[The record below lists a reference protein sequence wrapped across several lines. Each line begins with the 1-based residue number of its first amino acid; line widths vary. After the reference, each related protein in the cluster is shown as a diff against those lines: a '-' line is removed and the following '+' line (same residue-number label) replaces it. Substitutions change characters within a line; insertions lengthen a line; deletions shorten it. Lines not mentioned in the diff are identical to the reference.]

1 MRSKIV
7 VAAALSLSFFTAGC
21 GGSDSTDSE
30 QSQDSVVQSTSP
42 TTEASPIRKKAIGE
56 EAAAGCVE
64 GAGRETCDVRFTI
77 TSITRGES
85 CSGYSNGIL
94 ALPANHEVVRF
105 DIEVETAPEF
115 SYAQANGVLL
125 TQYWSVVDADGYMVK
140 DPDIATG
147 CDVDANVVYKF
158 LEPGTKQRSS
168 VPIIAPVGATTLR
181 LSEQGHGWE
190 WEIPVVAA
198 APPAASAT
206 PPVESPVAPTFQ
218 EWTPTTTTVAQNPVD
233 SRPNPYP
240 NSQDSFGRDT
250 GTSGATLVGCGDWKE
265 YQPGTGIYS
274 DGSLDYAAECLP
286 GGSMAPN

>member
-94 ALPANHEVVRF
+94 ELPANHEVVRF
-105 DIEVETAPEF
+105 NIEAETAPEF

-158 LEPGTKQRSS
+158 LEPGIKQRSS

-190 WEIPVVAA
+190 WEIPAA
-198 APPAASAT
+198 AEMPPTAPAA
-206 PPVESPVAPTFQ
+206 PPVESPAQPTTQ
-218 EWTPTTTTVAQNPVD
+218 EWTPITTTVVQNPVD

-240 NSQDSFGRDT
+240 NSQDSYGRDT
-250 GTSGATLVGCGDWKE
+250 GTSGATLVGCGDWSE

>member
-1 MRSKIV
+1 MRLKIV

-21 GGSDSTDSE
+21 GASDSPDSE

-42 TTEASPIRKKAIGE
+42 TTEASPIRKKAIDE
-56 EAAAGCVE
+56 EAGAGCTDS
-64 GAGRETCDVRFTI
+64 ADRETCDVRFTI
-77 TSITRGES
+77 TSISKGEA
-85 CSGYSNGIL
+85 CSAYSTGTL
-94 ALPANHEVVRF
+94 DPLPVDHEVLRF
-105 DIEVETAPEF
+105 DIDVETAAEF
-115 SYAQANGVLL
+115 SYPQSSGVLL
-125 TQYWSVVDADGYMVK
+125 TQYWSVVGPDGYMVK
-140 DPDIATG
+140 DPNIATG

-190 WEIPVVAA
+190 WEIPAA
-198 APPAASAT
+198 AEAPPAAAT
-206 PPVESPVAPTFQ
+206 PQVESSAAPTIQ
-218 EWTPTTTTVAQNPVD
+218 EWTPITTTVAQNPVD

-250 GTSGATLVGCGDWKE
+250 GTSGATLVGCGDWSE

-274 DGSLDYAAECLP
+274 DGSLDYAAQCLP